1 MTGLTLVSRRLDS
14 CLVSADACLAS
25 TWCRT
30 LPAPIAISV
39 KSSEDS
45 SFFDEYDDNDGPDI
59 DAGKIRPE
67 QQVLFK
73 DFSG

>member
-1 MTGLTLVSRRLDS
+1 
-14 CLVSADACLAS
+14 
-25 TWCRT
+25 